1 MNKSTFKKQFPDV
14 SVQEI
19 NLEKVLSRRDKEEIV
34 SNLIAGLN
42 TGLITYE
49 DYGRSLKV
57 FTSYRLKQSIDGM
70 TKGSNVLDENSGR
83 VGTVTS
89 EQPFICGYEMCI
101 RVDFG
106 DSSDVYACTYFAK

>member
-19 NLEKVLSRRDKEEIV
+19 GLEKVLSRRAKEEIV
-34 SNLIAGLN
+34 KKLVVGLN

-57 FTSYRLKQSIDGM
+57 FTSYRLKHAIDGM
-70 TKGSNVLDENSGR
+70 GKGSQVLDENSGR
-83 VGTVTS
+83 VGIVIS
-89 EQPFICGYEMCI
+89 EQPFICGCEMCI
-101 RVDFG
+101 EVDFG
-106 DSSDVYACTYFAK
+106 DSSDAYACTYFAK